1 LNMEKNT
8 NSLMWGLILL
18 ALAII
23 NGSNGYS
30 GITISERSLFENL
43 LGLSNMWPDFFGFII
58 YFIFEILIIVYSSYL
73 IAKPFD
79 SIFKKK

>member
-1 LNMEKNT
+1 MEKNT

>member
-1 LNMEKNT
+1 MEKNT

-30 GITISERSLFENL
+30 GITIYERSLFENL
-43 LGLSNMWPDFFGFII
+43 LGISDMWSDFFGFII